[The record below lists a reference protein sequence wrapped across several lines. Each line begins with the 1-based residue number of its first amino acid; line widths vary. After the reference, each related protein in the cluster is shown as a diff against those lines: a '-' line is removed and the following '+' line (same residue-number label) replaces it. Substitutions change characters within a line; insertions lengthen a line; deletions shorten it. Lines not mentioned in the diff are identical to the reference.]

1 MFPHSDLKF
10 NHNLNHPK
18 KTCFLSFL
26 SLSDFKYRKWSN
38 QDLNIGPICYA
49 PTTTDCHRIWAGV
62 FGTLNTGLHNPTLC
76 QPSTWDGREWWG
88 MTVGR
93 FHVHVCSHGCFN
105 KSNLKKCLLT
115 ATLAMNTLGEDSF
128 FPLSL
133 PNETQSPL
141 PRKKGGWGEYQ
152 TKTNNSERSTS
163 GDDQHT
169 ARDRE
174 VAFPWWQRR
183 ADADDFNTPS
193 SAKGTHIL
201 SVYKSYSGVQAWE
214 PLLQI

>member
-10 NHNLNHPK
+10 NHNLNHPN

-88 MTVGR
+88 MAVGR

-105 KSNLKKCLLT
+105 KSNLKNVFLQQHWPW
-115 ATLAMNTLGEDSF
+115 TLWGRIPLF
-128 FPLSL
+128 LFPCQMKHRAPSL
-133 PNETQSPL
+133 E
-141 PRKKGGWGEYQ
+141 KKGGRIPNQNQQLRAKHLWRWPAHGKGQ
-152 TKTNNSERSTS
+152 RGSISLVTAPGWRRRF
-163 GDDQHT
+163 QHT
-169 ARDRE
+169 LFCKRH
-174 VAFPWWQRR
+174 
-183 ADADDFNTPS
+183 S
-193 SAKGTHIL
+193 HIVCL
-201 SVYKSYSGVQAWE
+201 
-214 PLLQI
+214 